1 MNLTL
6 ILIAVPF
13 ILLVVGGGM
22 YWAAVR
28 SGRIRERLDNAEATI
43 DAGKTRN
50 TAEDQVRRLGPDA
63 VHDELRRDWKR
74 R

>member
-1 MNLTL
+1 
-6 ILIAVPF
+6 
-13 ILLVVGGGM
+13 M

-50 TAEDQVRRLGPDA
+50 TAEDQVRRLGPDD

>member
-6 ILIAVPF
+6 ILIAVPC

-50 TAEDQVRRLGPDA
+50 TAEDQVRRLGPDD